1 MSALWQ
7 KAPSNMGSHFT
18 VARNLE
24 LRTVPALF
32 DVMGQESAD
41 EGDVVRT
48 NVLSNL
54 YTDFLT
60 NWLYSATIQLSYSG
74 NPPPWSSDGWSFVP
88 LDLSQ
93 VPYANA
99 VQHSGSR
106 ESNTQNSTNT
116 GLESYIN
123 VTVTTPALRGRIE
136 CNPYETLNNLSNWLT
151 RWDLTNAT
159 VWNVSAN
166 PQNLVWGYELSSQ
179 GMTLIPGNTTT
190 QVVTSFF
197 VNPSQVVCCS
207 NETDGIPGTAALGY
221 WSYNWQGEVVD
232 EALSTTGSSVYPTN
246 FTVKWLV
253 GKPMQQL
260 YLTNNSWEGDETGDD
275 VLSHLIWTDPP
286 RLTALNCL
294 PIIESANANVTVD
307 SGTGVVLE
315 FKILSDPVDCPDAWS
330 DVYSRHNR
338 TSGSLDE
345 EYMQNDTTR

>member
-1 MSALWQ
+1 
-7 KAPSNMGSHFT
+7 
-18 VARNLE
+18 
-24 LRTVPALF
+24 
-32 DVMGQESAD
+32 
-41 EGDVVRT
+41 
-48 NVLSNL
+48 
-54 YTDFLT
+54 
-60 NWLYSATIQLSYSG
+60 
-74 NPPPWSSDGWSFVP
+74 
-88 LDLSQ
+88 

-116 GLESYIN
+116 GLESYVN

-166 PQNLVWGYELSSQ
+166 PRNLVWGYELSSQ

-197 VNPSQVVCCS
+197 VNPSQVVCCA

-232 EALSTTGSSVYPTN
+232 EALSTTRSSAYPSN

-253 GKPMQQL
+253 GNPMQQL
-260 YLTNNSWEGDETGDD
+260 YLTNNSWEDDETFED
-275 VLSHLIWTDPP
+275 VSSRLIWTDPP

-338 TSGSLDE
+338 TSGSLDG

>member
-1 MSALWQ
+1 ME
-7 KAPSNMGSHFT
+7 SHFT
-18 VARNLE
+18 MAHNLE

-32 DVMGQESAD
+32 DVTRSDLAD
-41 EGDVVRT
+41 DGNIVRN
-48 NVLSNL
+48 NVLSNF
-54 YTDFLT
+54 YTDFHT

-93 VPYANA
+93 VPYARA
-99 VQHSGSR
+99 VQASGSR
-106 ESNTQNSTNT
+106 KSNAQSSTNT

-136 CNPYETLNNLSNWLT
+136 CSPYETLNNLSNWLT
-151 RWDLTNAT
+151 LWDLTNAT

-166 PQNLVWGYELSSQ
+166 PQDLVSGYELSNQ
-179 GMTLIPGNTTT
+179 GITLVPGNNMT
-190 QVVTSFF
+190 QVVTSFLA
-197 VNPSQVVCCS
+197 NPLQVACCA

-221 WSYNWQGEVVD
+221 WSYNGPGGVQIE
-232 EALSTTGSSVYPTN
+232 YPTN

-253 GKPMQQL
+253 GNPIQQL
-260 YLTNNSWEGDETGDD
+260 YLTNTSWGHDEASYG
-275 VLSHLIWTDPP
+275 VSSHLIWTGPP

-294 PIIESANANVTVD
+294 PIIESANATVTVD
-307 SGTGVVLE
+307 SGTGVVHE

-330 DVYSRHNR
+330 DVYSFHNR

-345 EYMQNDTTR
+345 TDLQNVTTR